1 MFGSYLYIFGG
12 SSIKGLLNDLYVLDI
27 ETRRWEKIAL
37 PGPMPTP
44 RTNHKAVLV
53 SQSRIV
59 IFGGFT
65 EQGLV
70 NDVY

>member
-1 MFGSYLYIFGG
+1 M
-12 SSIKGLLNDLYVLDI
+12 DI

-44 RTNHKAVLV
+44 RTNQKAVLV

-65 EQGLV
+65 AVPWSSAGGYKSDNTAFLFSFTIKTAWSFIM
-70 NDVY
+70 